1 VERFSLGNGHKGVIR
16 VSKFVWRMLPLKYI
30 IKYIV
35 FLEGVFR
42 SVTKFNTTLKGYR
55 NFKPQ

>member
-1 VERFSLGNGHKGVIR
+1 LGNGHKGVIR
-16 VSKFVWRMLPLKYI
+16 VSKFVGRMLPLKYI